1 MGQYQQWLYCREV
14 DQHLHAQLEAL
25 EAELSQLQDHANLL
39 EQTCPHTDNQIIRAL
54 AASIGWE
61 APRTSTSH
69 LESVLAMNS
78 PDAHSTAR
86 QFPQMIPPSLQYWGS
101 LLDISPLEMQEAFH
115 NGEESSVPSTPHSE
129 MVLLPED
136 LMGVYDE
143 QAQTQPQLELPWWL
157 HNIMVSTG
165 SLERTNPIDQE
176 SIRTNRLVQRWLER
190 WGRRPP
196 TNQTSQE
203 DQLDE

>member
-1 MGQYQQWLYCREV
+1 MGQYQQWLHCREV
-14 DQHLHAQLEAL
+14 DQRLHAQLEAL
-25 EAELSQLQDHANLL
+25 EAELTQLQDHANHL
-39 EQTCPHTDNQIIRAL
+39 EQTCPRTDNQIIRAL
-54 AASIGWE
+54 AASMGWE
-61 APRTSTSH
+61 APRTGTSP
-69 LESVLAMNS
+69 LEKVLAMNP
-78 PDAHSTAR
+78 PDALSAAR
-86 QFPQMIPPSLQYWGS
+86 QSPQMISPSLQYWGS
-101 LLDISPLEMQEAFH
+101 LLDISPLEMQEAFQ

-165 SLERTNPIDQE
+165 SFERTNPIDQE

-196 TNQTSQE
+196 TNQADQE
-203 DQLDE
+203 DHLDE